1 MFSTVLMLAI
11 PAQLARCKDIVLCTP
26 QQSNR
31 PIAPEIRYA
40 AALCGVSSIH
50 PIGGIQAIAAMAIGT
65 ETVSKVYKIFGPG
78 NQYVTAAKQFASR
91 ELVAIDMPA
100 GPSELLVFADE
111 TSVPE
116 FVAADLLSQAEHGSD
131 SQVVLVTTHA
141 QIADDVERSLN
152 AQIEQ
157 LSRKHFAKDALT
169 NSHVLIVSTQQEAAD
184 FINYYAPEHY
194 IIASENP

>member
-1 MFSTVLMLAI
+1 MFTMSRILV
-11 PAQLARCKDIVLCTP
+11 
-26 QQSNR
+26 
-31 PIAPEIRYA
+31 
-40 AALCGVSSIH
+40 CGV
-50 PIGGIQAIAAMAIGT
+50 AT
-65 ETVSKVYKIFGPG
+65 
-78 NQYVTAAKQFASR
+78 
-91 ELVAIDMPA
+91 
-100 GPSELLVFADE
+100 
-111 TSVPE
+111 
-116 FVAADLLSQAEHGSD
+116 HGSD

-194 IIASENP
+194 IIASENPEYMLNAVVNAGSVFIGNFTPESAGDYASGTNHTLPHQWFCPTVQWS